1 MCRIEKAQ
9 LAHDV
14 LAYMIQ
20 HREAQDTLEGIVEWW
35 LMQQEIERQIA
46 DVQEVL
52 TDLVQ
57 KDLVV
62 QQQGPDS
69 RIHYRINRNK
79 QSEILTLLAQT
90 DQP

>member
-14 LAYMIQ
+14 LAYMVE

-46 DVQEVL
+46 DVQDVL
-52 TDLVQ
+52 TDLVA

-69 RIHYRINRNK
+69 RIHYRINHRREN
-79 QSEILTLLAQT
+79 EILTLLAQS
-90 DQP
+90 PE